1 MTKGSDR
8 LILACQRA
16 IYSSRFFFY
25 FAQSGGNNT
34 LNKKFLS
41 YLLFK
46 FSTENVI
53 ILYTLDIE
61 SFESSANLPY
71 LSKSR
76 GHRSLDRQLYYLR

>member
-61 SFESSANLPY
+61 SLNRRQIYHIYRNL
-71 LSKSR
+71 
-76 GHRSLDRQLYYLR
+76 GGIEV